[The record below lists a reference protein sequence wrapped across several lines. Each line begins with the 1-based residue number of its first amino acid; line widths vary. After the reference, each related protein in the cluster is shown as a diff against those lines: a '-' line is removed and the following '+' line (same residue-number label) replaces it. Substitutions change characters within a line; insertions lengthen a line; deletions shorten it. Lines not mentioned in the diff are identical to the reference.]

1 MEIIAINLYWKF
13 KYVSSNMNRHFQQ
26 GCRKPF
32 YGVLVC
38 GGWERG
44 EVGLFKNAA
53 HQKITPPKM
62 P

>member
-1 MEIIAINLYWKF
+1 
-13 KYVSSNMNRHFQQ
+13 MNRHFQQ